1 MRYLVLMYEEAEE
14 RAGRSASEQEVL
26 EAAFRD
32 SDAVLRQSG
41 YLVAAELLAPEGV
54 VTTVRV
60 AVTALSVGDGT
71 VVRAPHQLRAALTLQ
86 ARDLN
91 EAIQVV
97 ATMPQA
103 RLGPAEVWALQA

>member
-1 MRYLVLMYEEAEE
+1 MHYLVLMYDKADE

-32 SDAVLRQSG
+32 SDAALRRSG
-41 YLVAAELLAPEGV
+41 YLVAAELLVPEGV

-60 AVTALSVGDGT
+60 ASTALSVGDRP
-71 VVRAPHQLRAALTLQ
+71 VVRAPHQLRTVLTLQ
-86 ARDLN
+86 ARDLS

-103 RLGPAEVWALQA
+103 RLRPAEVWALQS